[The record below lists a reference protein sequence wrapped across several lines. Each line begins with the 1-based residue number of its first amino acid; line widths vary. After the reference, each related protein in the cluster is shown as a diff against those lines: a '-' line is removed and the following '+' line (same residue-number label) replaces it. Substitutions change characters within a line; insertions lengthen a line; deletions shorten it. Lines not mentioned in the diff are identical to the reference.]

1 MSLVKIPLP
10 ESVLQASQQ
19 RIQWVL
25 ENYSRIC
32 ISFSGGKDSTTMLHL
47 AALCA
52 RQMGKKFSVLFID
65 WEAQFSCT
73 IQHCENIRTE
83 YQDVIEK
90 FYWVALPLTT
100 QNSLTQ
106 FSPEWQCWEPGVN
119 WVRQPPADAIT
130 DPGYFPFYSSGMS
143 FEEFVRDFADWF
155 SQNRPAAMMVGIRAD
170 ESLNRFMTIS
180 SQRKLR
186 FADDKPWT
194 TSAPGGHTWYIYP
207 IYDWKTADIWTWF
220 SKSGHTYNPLYDLM
234 YQAGVPLRY
243 MRICEPFG
251 PEQRQGLWLYHVLE
265 PERWAAICQRVNG
278 VHSGGI
284 YAGYDNKF
292 YGHRKLD
299 KPGHHSW
306 KSYALFLLDSMP
318 RPTAEHYRNKIA
330 VYLHWYQKQGMEDIP
345 DSQESDIGTRDIP
358 SWRRVCKVLLNN
370 DYWCRQL
377 SFSPT
382 KATRYKSYCKRIS
395 KKRQQWG
402 LLCNND

>member
-1 MSLVKIPLP
+1 MSFIKLPLP

-19 RIQWVL
+19 RIEWVM
-25 ENYSRIC
+25 ENFSRIC
-32 ISFSGGKDSTTMLHL
+32 VSFSGGKDSTTMLHL
-47 AALCA
+47 TAQQA
-52 RQMGKKFSVLFID
+52 RRTGKKICVLFID

-73 IQHCENIRTE
+73 IAHCEKMRAE
-83 YQDVIEK
+83 YRDVIEQ
-90 FYWVALPLTT
+90 FFWVALPLTT

-106 FSPEWQCWEPGVN
+106 YHPEWQCWEPGAR
-119 WVRQPPADAIT
+119 WVRQPPEDAIT
-130 DPGYFPFYSSGMS
+130 DPGYFPFYQAGMS
-143 FEEFVRDFADWF
+143 FERFVREFADWF
-155 SQNRPAAMMVGIRAD
+155 SQNRPAAVMIGIRAD
-170 ESLNRFMTIS
+170 ESLNRFITIS

-194 TSAPGGHTWYIYP
+194 TSAPGGHAWYIYP

-220 SKSGHTYNPLYDLM
+220 GKSGLSYNPLYNLM

-265 PERWAAICQRVNG
+265 PERWAAMCQRVSG
-278 VHSGGI
+278 VHCGGV
-284 YAGYDNKF
+284 YAGHDNQF

-299 KPGHHSW
+299 KPAHHTW

-318 RPTAEHYRNKIA
+318 EKTAEHYRNKIA
-330 VYLHWYQKQGMEDIP
+330 VYLHWYQKKGMMDIP
-345 DSQESDIGTRDIP
+345 DTQPADIGSKDVP
-358 SWRRVCKVLLNN
+358 SWRRICKVLLNN
-370 DYWCRQL
+370 DYWCRKL

-382 KATRYKSYCKRIS
+382 KATQYKRYRERMN

-402 LLCNND
+402 ILCNDN